1 MGVKDDHRTN
11 EATELNLFVLHS
23 ALVSVRKHL
32 AFELSHV
39 LFKYTTW
46 TLLTQCFLNGCQK

>member
-1 MGVKDDHRTN
+1 MGVKDDYSKN
-11 EATELNLFVLHS
+11 EATDLKLFVLHS

-32 AFELSHV
+32 AFEVCHV

-46 TLLTQCFLNGCQK
+46 TLLTQCF

>member
-1 MGVKDDHRTN
+1 MGVKDDYSKN
-11 EATELNLFVLHS
+11 KATDLKLFVLHS
-23 ALVSVRKHL
+23 ALVSIRKHL

-39 LFKYTTW
+39 LFKYTNW